1 MIIKVGILGILAV
14 FMAVLFKNVKP
25 EYSTYIGM
33 VTALLIAMVAFHTL
47 HSVLKEIENLQQYLS
62 QGGGFLRV
70 LLKMVGITYICE
82 FVSSICKDA
91 GYQSIAGQIDVF
103 GKLCV
108 IITGFPIIHTV
119 FEMLERFL

>member
-1 MIIKVGILGILAV
+1 MEWTKVNDKFWHHIV
-14 FMAVLFKNVKP
+14 
-25 EYSTYIGM
+25 
-33 VTALLIAMVAFHTL
+33 
-47 HSVLKEIENLQQYLS
+47 SVHPHQNSYQSIHDETWHCREEAS
-62 QGGGFLRV
+62 Q
-70 LLKMVGITYICE
+70 